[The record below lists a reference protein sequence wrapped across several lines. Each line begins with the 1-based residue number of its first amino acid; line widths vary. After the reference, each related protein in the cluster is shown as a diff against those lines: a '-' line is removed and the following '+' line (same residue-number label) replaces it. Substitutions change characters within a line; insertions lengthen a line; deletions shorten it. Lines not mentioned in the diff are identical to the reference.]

1 VTAQT
6 VSPLLIKRKRCRG
19 REKDVCCVS
28 TTTQHST
35 TQKQARYFHVPRVSY
50 LHCQVNCCFGCC
62 ALNTISRAPIHPWI
76 CARWDERALSHLHRH
91 HRRRQQQQHPP
102 TRHMM
107 QRCLRTRGQPRGQQ
121 ASPVARISSLATR
134 SRRHGDLCSR
144 VTSMASCGRTQS
156 ARRLRTLTR
165 AHTRAR
171 THTHTHTQ
179 SARRSRTPPC
189 KHAQRPRMTSK
200 TQTRLTH
207 TRTCTHVYVHARRYE
222 HADTHSEGH

>member
-1 VTAQT
+1 
-6 VSPLLIKRKRCRG
+6 LIKRKRCRG

-35 TQKQARYFHVPRVSY
+35 TQKQARYFHVTRVSY

-171 THTHTHTQ
+171 AHTHTV
-179 SARRSRTPPC
+179 SAQIA
-189 KHAQRPRMTSK
+189 HATM
-200 TQTRLTH
+200 QTRTTTAHDRQNANTAHAHTHMH
-207 TRTCTHVYVHARRYE
+207 TRVRARTQIR
-222 HADTHSEGH
+222 ACRHSQ

>member
-1 VTAQT
+1 M
-6 VSPLLIKRKRCRG
+6 SWEREGCLL
-19 REKDVCCVS
+19 REHHI
-28 TTTQHST
+28 TTQHK
-35 TQKQARYFHVPRVSY
+35 KQARYSHVPRVSY
-50 LHCQVNCCFGCC
+50 LHCQANRYFGCC
-62 ALNTISRAPIHPWI
+62 VLNTVSRAPIHPWI
-76 CARWDERALSHLHRH
+76 CAWWDERALSHLHRH

-171 THTHTHTQ
+171 AHTHTQ

-189 KHAQRPRMTSK
+189 KHAQRPRMTGK